1 MYADITLSSPHKSP
15 NYQQKAQAM
24 QHGYNSQSTVEKPNV
39 QNEGTRKIA
48 INFLESP
55 STFPEC
61 IRNNVSWMSKEA
73 GLTDLEN
80 QMKQTEFAAGH
91 LIDIEIPIDS
101 LLLKR
106 KQQHGGVEIENETK
120 VQNVLYHYAVAVSLS
135 NSLFEVGNDERP
147 HPHDVADDLH
157 KKRHRQ
163 LPSNDGKAK
172 TRSGHHPVA
181 MFGPLQSRDNEF
193 RHGEGIQ
200 RPKDGRQHLLQT
212 ALEETQV
219 ENRVF
224 HQLVRVPTSQV
235 LLVSVCQH
243 MRPARNC
250 NKGRRTANR
259 SYNRPEHR
267 YLVCSIDCE
276 AVNNIYSH
284 PMESA
289 VLPRSNEGPHC
300 LATLFEL
307 QAIK

>member
-1 MYADITLSSPHKSP
+1 
-15 NYQQKAQAM
+15 M
-24 QHGYNSQSTVEKPNV
+24 QHGYNSQSAVKRPNL

-48 INFLESP
+48 TSFLESP
-55 STFPEC
+55 PTFPEC
-61 IRNNVSWMSKEA
+61 IRNNVSWMSKEP

-80 QMKQTEFAAGH
+80 QMEQAEFAAGH
-91 LIDIEIPIDS
+91 LINIETAIDS

-135 NSLFEVGNDERP
+135 TSLFEVDNDERP
-147 HPHDVADDLH
+147 HPHDVADDLN
-157 KKRHRQ
+157 KRRHRQ
-163 LPSNDGKAK
+163 LPSNDGTAK
-172 TRSGHHPVA
+172 TRSGHHPFA

-200 RPKDGRQHLLQT
+200 RPKYGRRHLLQT

-224 HQLVRVPTSQV
+224 QQLVRVPTSQV
-235 LLVSVCQH
+235 LLVSVRQH
-243 MRPARNC
+243 MRPARNR
-250 NKGRRTANR
+250 NKGRRTTHR

-267 YLVCSIDCE
+267 YIVCSIDCE

-284 PMESA
+284 PTKSA
-289 VLPRSNEGPHC
+289 LLPRPNEGPHC
-300 LATLFEL
+300 LATLLEL
-307 QAIK
+307 QDIKKISLCPPNHSRQDLRQHSCDDI